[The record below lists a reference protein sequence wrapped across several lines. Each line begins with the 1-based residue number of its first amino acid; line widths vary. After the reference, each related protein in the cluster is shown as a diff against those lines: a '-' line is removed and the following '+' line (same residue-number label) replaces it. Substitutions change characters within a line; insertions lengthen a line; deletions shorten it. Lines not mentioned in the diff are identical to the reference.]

1 MEKKLLIVLALAGA
15 SVLSAKSYSVTLD
28 QPSIVGHTQLK
39 PGDYKLKLEGS
50 KVTFVDHENKTAVE
64 VNVKVENNKD
74 KFQHTAVVSRKD
86 GNARKIEDITLGGTR
101 TQLDFD

>member
-64 VNVKVENNKD
+64 VNVKVENKKD
-74 KFQHTAVVSRKD
+74 KFQNTEVVSRKD
-86 GNARKIEDITLGGTR
+86 GNSRKIVEITLGGTR
-101 TQLDFD
+101 QQLDFD

>member
-1 MEKKLLIVLALAGA
+1 
-15 SVLSAKSYSVTLD
+15 
-28 QPSIVGHTQLK
+28 VGHTQLK

-74 KFQHTAVVSRKD
+74 KFQDTEVVSRKD
-86 GNARKIEDITLGGTR
+86 GNARKIEDIALGGTR
-101 TQLDFD
+101 TQPDFE